1 MKSYFTITKTY
12 FDEYSRVA
20 RKFMLLI
27 GLKEADYDALSKRTK
42 EHLMFVKHSPYRIKA
57 EKGSHVSR
65 YYIKFFNYVTAEY
78 ERKTFYGDPKFNIR
92 YVEYLTYG
100 LSLIFSIRNYDTDD
114 NYWTDDQ
121 IELLEK
127 IKTPLVQF
135 TTENEQD
142 HYAIRANEILKY
154 LFMYVSQPNFRYY
167 TYKEA
172 GRPIYSKGIF
182 ENLLIVSSIESEIK
196 RFVIDGKSHP
206 AYRLQYYSMY
216 PDVDGTA
223 PEKAYLDIDLLLN
236 TNSNSSTLVLNSENT
251 ANLIPV
257 YIQTHALNSYHV
269 NWLQNALPLPDDGKP
284 LLVSVLGTDL
294 QLLDKPIMKP
304 LLRRIF
310 TRHPTVI
317 CPNAD
322 WMVAPLQSAFGDVA
336 RVVFT
341 PFGIDPMWYT
351 IRREE
356 NMWSI
361 PPRWLAVT
369 RLTRAKLGPL
379 LEWGEPLF
387 RDQSREIHLFGPMQE
402 NIPLPD
408 WVHYHGPASPDTLC
422 RNEFPKAHG
431 LITLSRHAEG
441 RPQVML
447 EAMAAGLPIVA
458 SHLPAHENI
467 VVHGETGWLC
477 DSAEDVGRGLKHYEA
492 ADQNLRAG
500 QAARTW
506 VSQEIGTWDDC
517 AARYATQYEALSG
530 SHAHE

>member
-1 MKSYFTITKTY
+1 MNPESKAGPHMADRPLQVLMSSTSYPASL
-12 FDEYSRVA
+12 DDWR
-20 RKFMLLI
+20 
-27 GLKEADYDALSKRTK
+27 GLFIRHLADALAHR
-42 EHLMFVKHSPYRIKA
+42 EDIQLHLWAPPGETHPRIIKA
-57 EKGSHVSR
+57 A
-65 YYIKFFNYVTAEY
+65 TAHEGAFLARLMQ
-78 ERKTFYGDPKFNIR
+78 EGGIAH
-92 YVEYLTYG
+92 
-100 LSLIFSIRNYDTDD
+100 
-114 NYWTDDQ
+114 
-121 IELLEK
+121 LLRSGG
-127 IKTPLVQF
+127 
-135 TTENEQD
+135 
-142 HYAIRANEILKY
+142 IRA
-154 LFMYVSQPNFRYY
+154 
-167 TYKEA
+167 
-172 GRPIYSKGIF
+172 
-182 ENLLIVSSIESEIK
+182 LL
-196 RFVIDGKSHP
+196 
-206 AYRLQYYSMY
+206 
-216 PDVDGTA
+216 A
-223 PEKAYLDIDLLLN
+223 PLRLLLG
-236 TNSNSSTLVLNSENT
+236 LR
-251 ANLIPV
+251 AV
-257 YIQTHALNSYHV
+257 YRRAKVDIYHV

-387 RDQSREIHLFGPMQE
+387 RDQSRELHLFGPMQE

-467 VVHGETGWLC
+467 VIHGETGWLC

>member
-1 MKSYFTITKTY
+1 MAKKNKRKKNISQNRKSMKSYFTITKTY

-257 YIQTHALNSYHV
+257 YIQTHALNRASERMDCKSNLYRNQV
-269 NWLQNALPLPDDGKP
+269 FSMSFMFPQIITAYNGQKLIKAIDIKGKTVGYFPYTIKDGAILLLSFLPLCSPITPEGAV
-284 LLVSVLGTDL
+284 LLKELDMQVEDSKFLG
-294 QLLDKPIMKP
+294 LDKFSFYTNTDFDTIPKVKQA
-304 LLRRIF
+304 LQK
-310 TRHPTVI
+310 
-317 CPNAD
+317 AD
-322 WMVAPLQSAFGDVA
+322 
-336 RVVFT
+336 
-341 PFGIDPMWYT
+341 MWH
-351 IRREE
+351 
-356 NMWSI
+356 
-361 PPRWLAVT
+361 
-369 RLTRAKLGPL
+369 LT
-379 LEWGEPLF
+379 
-387 RDQSREIHLFGPMQE
+387 EI
-402 NIPLPD
+402 LPD
-408 WVHYHGPASPDTLC
+408 V
-422 RNEFPKAHG
+422 
-431 LITLSRHAEG
+431 
-441 RPQVML
+441 
-447 EAMAAGLPIVA
+447 
-458 SHLPAHENI
+458 
-467 VVHGETGWLC
+467 ETERK
-477 DSAEDVGRGLKHYEA
+477 EDKILKHIF
-492 ADQNLRAG
+492 D
-500 QAARTW
+500 
-506 VSQEIGTWDDC
+506 S
-517 AARYATQYEALSG
+517 S
-530 SHAHE
+530 